1 MPNSKFIFAILG
13 LSIVAIGWIFL
24 DFESEEVPFIS
35 VSDLLEHHN
44 TFSQERFRIGGN
56 VIDGSIEYSKDKLD
70 ISFTL
75 KQGEAILPVIHHSA
89 AVPDLFKD
97 GSQVIVEGIYQNGI
111 FEAENLMTK
120 CASRYEEESNYESMS
135 DSSI

>member
-1 MPNSKFIFAILG
+1 MPKTKFILAILG
-13 LSIVAIGWIFL
+13 LSIVAVGWIFL

-35 VSDLLEHHN
+35 VADLLEHHD
-44 TFSQERFRIGGN
+44 TFSQERFRLGGN

-75 KQGEAILPVIHHSA
+75 KQGEAFLPVTHHSA

-97 GSQVIVEGIYQNGI
+97 GSQVIVEGIYQNGV

-120 CASRYEEESNYESMS
+120 CASRYEEESNYKSINN
-135 DSSI
+135 SSI

>member
-1 MPNSKFIFAILG
+1 MPNVKFIIAILG
-13 LSIVAIGWIFL
+13 LSLVAIGWIVI
-24 DFESEEVPFIS
+24 DFKSEEVPFIS

-44 TFSQERFRIGGN
+44 SFSQEKFRLGGN
-56 VIDGSIEYSKDKLD
+56 VIDGSIQYSDDRLD
-70 ISFTL
+70 ISFQL
-75 KQGEAILPVIHHSA
+75 KQGESILPVTHHSA

-120 CASRYEEESNYESMS
+120 CASRYEEESNYEAVSER
-135 DSSI
+135 SI